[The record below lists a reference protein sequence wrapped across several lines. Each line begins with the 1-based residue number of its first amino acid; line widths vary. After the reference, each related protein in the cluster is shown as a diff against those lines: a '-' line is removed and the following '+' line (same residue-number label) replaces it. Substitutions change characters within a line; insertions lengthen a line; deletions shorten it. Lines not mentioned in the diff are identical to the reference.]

1 VQVFPPVKVRVSP
14 TVHVQRSKQSCGIG
28 FKIEFGARQMFL
40 GPKTE
45 HIYLGNCCIL
55 NTKKEIFLNFS
66 YLGPYFYFPE
76 TGSAELETRPDC
88 ISG

>member
-1 VQVFPPVKVRVSP
+1 MQVFPPIKVRVSP
-14 TVHVQRSKQSCGIG
+14 TVQRSKQSCGIG
-28 FKIEFGARQMFL
+28 FKIEFGTRLMFL

-45 HIYLGNCCIL
+45 HIYLGNYCIL
-55 NTKKEIFLNFS
+55 NTIKEIFLNFS

-76 TGSAELETRPDC
+76 TGSAELKTRHDC